1 MDNAITAIKEN
12 WLELVNRLKDLPQP
26 FQQEVFLLNCHIA
39 GTSHAE
45 AAKANA
51 DSIKPGLQLTLRREP
66 ANECDGQAISVLLQ
80 PGERIG
86 YIPQKHNPVI
96 SAVIGGFMLLI
107 MILNIVLWVRINRLK
122 HAPARRAK
130 RIQTKK

>member
-1 MDNAITAIKEN
+1 MDKAITAIKEN

-66 ANECDGQAISVLLQ
+66 SNEYDGQAISVLL
-80 PGERIG
+80 PSGERIG

-96 SAVIGGFMLLI
+96 SRLMDAGKLI
-107 MILNIVLWVRINRLK
+107 FARVTESELK
-122 HAPARRAK
+122 GNWLHARMDVFLK
-130 RIQTKK
+130 D

>member
-66 ANECDGQAISVLLQ
+66 SNEYDGQAISVLL
-80 PGERIG
+80 PSGERIG

-96 SAVIGGFMLLI
+96 SRLMDAGKLI
-107 MILNIVLWVRINRLK
+107 FARVTESELKGNWLHARIDVFLK
-122 HAPARRAK
+122 D
-130 RIQTKK
+130 

>member
-66 ANECDGQAISVLLQ
+66 ANEYDGLAISVLL
-80 PGERIG
+80 PSGERIG

-96 SAVIGGFMLLI
+96 SRLMDAGKLI
-107 MILNIVLWVRINRLK
+107 FARVTESELK
-122 HAPARRAK
+122 GNWLHARMDVFLK
-130 RIQTKK
+130 D

>member
-45 AAKANA
+45 AAKAKA

-66 ANECDGQAISVLLQ
+66 ANEYDGQAISVLL
-80 PGERIG
+80 PSGERIG

-96 SAVIGGFMLLI
+96 SRLMDAGKLI
-107 MILNIVLWVRINRLK
+107 FARVTESELK
-122 HAPARRAK
+122 GNWLHARMDVFLK
-130 RIQTKK
+130 D